1 MKKLS
6 FWTASFLCS
15 MYTIS
20 CYARFGGDIAMKKYK
35 VLFLICFTLLLVA
48 CADEKVSVKKD
59 VTMSAVN
66 EQEYEELGT
75 VQLDE
80 KPAREALQK
89 VSLSLTIEN
98 FEQLQNAK
106 LAVDDNAR
114 ALFGKS
120 YWFGSYTLNEHHYEA
135 VFYVQ
140 LDKETIQQQLEDI
153 NYKVTWEYRGDTK
166 QQVGDFGAKK

>member
-1 MKKLS
+1 
-6 FWTASFLCS
+6 
-15 MYTIS
+15 
-20 CYARFGGDIAMKKYK
+20 MKKYS
-35 VLFLICFTLLLVA
+35 LLLLICFTMLLVA
-48 CADEKVSVKKD
+48 CADEKIALKKD
-59 VTMSAVN
+59 VTISAVN

-75 VQLDE
+75 VQLEE

-98 FEQLQNAK
+98 FEQLHNAK

-140 LDKETIQQQLEDI
+140 LDKESIQQQLKDI
-153 NYKVTWEYRGDTK
+153 TYTVTWTYSGDTK
-166 QQVGDFGAKK
+166 QQAGDFGAGN